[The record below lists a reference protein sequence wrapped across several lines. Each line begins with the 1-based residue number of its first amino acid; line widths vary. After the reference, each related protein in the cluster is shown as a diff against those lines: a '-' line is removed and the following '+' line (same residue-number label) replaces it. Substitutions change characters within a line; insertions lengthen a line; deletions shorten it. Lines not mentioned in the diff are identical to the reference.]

1 MVLPA
6 SIQSFIDTTLQENKR
21 LLDENA
27 ELKSKL
33 DKVLENQIQL
43 QSQLAWLMRKMFG
56 SMSEKMAA
64 LDPNQ
69 LSLNFSGTN
78 IPLQAQQAAIEAA
91 REAAELDI
99 QKLSTKQQKATS
111 RPLRS
116 DVMKDL
122 PTIEVVIEPIG
133 VDLSKYKR
141 IGEEHTKVLEFKP
154 GELYVTDYIRPKY
167 ALKDQIS
174 LPEDGQKSVVIA
186 PMPLLPINKGIAGAS
201 LLTEILM
208 QKYVFHLP
216 FYRQI
221 EQFKLSGVRLPASTV
236 NGWFTASSQLLE
248 PLYNF
253 IRNRVLEATYIQV
266 DETTVPVLDRE
277 KHKANKEYLWVAR
290 AVKEKLLFFSYDNG
304 SRSQATA
311 AKLLNGFKGYLQSDG
326 FSGYNV
332 FEDDPNIALV
342 ACWAHCRRK
351 FEESLA
357 ENKAMA
363 EYALGQIQL
372 LYKIERKAVEDNLS
386 YEEIA
391 LQRQK
396 LAGPI
401 LDAFQGWLEANY
413 KTVLPKSRMGEAI
426 KYTYSLYPRLTRYI
440 TDGALLIDNNL
451 AENAIRPLAISRKN
465 FLFCGNHQAA
475 GQAAIILTLM
485 GCCKEV
491 GVNPRD
497 WLNDVISKMPYNIQE
512 KNNLEELLPSVWS
525 ANRQVEGVQ

>member
-1 MVLPA
+1 
-6 SIQSFIDTTLQENKR
+6 
-21 LLDENA
+21 
-27 ELKSKL
+27 
-33 DKVLENQIQL
+33 
-43 QSQLAWLMRKMFG
+43 
-56 SMSEKMAA
+56 
-64 LDPNQ
+64 
-69 LSLNFSGTN
+69 
-78 IPLQAQQAAIEAA
+78 
-91 REAAELDI
+91 
-99 QKLSTKQQKATS
+99 
-111 RPLRS
+111 
-116 DVMKDL
+116 
-122 PTIEVVIEPIG
+122 
-133 VDLSKYKR
+133 
-141 IGEEHTKVLEFKP
+141 
-154 GELYVTDYIRPKY
+154 
-167 ALKDQIS
+167 
-174 LPEDGQKSVVIA
+174 
-186 PMPLLPINKGIAGAS
+186 LPINKGIAGAS

-465 FLFCGNHQAA
+465 YLLSKAFDKRYYPKYP
-475 GQAAIILTLM
+475 IIQS
-485 GCCKEV
+485 GD
-491 GVNPRD
+491 N
-497 WLNDVISKMPYNIQE
+497 IMPIIQ
-512 KNNLEELLPSVWS
+512 
-525 ANRQVEGVQ
+525 

>member
-6 SIQSFIDTTLQENKR
+6 SIQTFIDTTLQENKR

-69 LSLNFSGTN
+69 LSLDFSGTN
-78 IPLQAQQAAIEAA
+78 IPLQAQQTAIEAA

-99 QKLSTKQQKATS
+99 QKLSVKQQKATS

-122 PTIEVVIEPIG
+122 PTIEVIIEPKG

-248 PLYNF
+248 PLYYF
-253 IRNRVLEATYIQV
+253 IRKRVLESGYIQV
-266 DETTVPVLDRE
+266 DETTVPVLDKE

-290 AVKEKLLFFSYDNG
+290 AVKEKLLFFGYDNG

-332 FEDDPNIALV
+332 FEDDLDIILV

-391 LQRQK
+391 IQRQK

-426 KYTYSLYPRLTRYI
+426 KYTYSLYPRLRRYI
-440 TDGALLIDNNL
+440 TDGVLLIDNNL
-451 AENAIRPLAISRKN
+451 AENAIRPIALSRKN

-485 GCCKEV
+485 GCCKEA

-497 WLNDVISKMPYNIQE
+497 WLNDVISKMPYYIQE
-512 KNNLEELLPSVWS
+512 KKNLEELLPSVWT
-525 ANRQVEGVQ
+525 ANRQVGEVQ